1 MEQNPNWSILA
12 ILGFVGVIQ
21 TLVDLPVP
29 GPWGASSFTQ
39 GTIGLAG
46 LVCLYLAWFR
56 RTFRSTGVL
65 PIIER
70 WSNPHISSKKV
81 MVVGILTILISVI
94 IGQISFMPAPAGLI
108 VHLIGWLI
116 LLNGFYVWLVV
127 NGPLR
132 EEE

>member
-1 MEQNPNWSILA
+1 MI
-12 ILGFVGVIQ
+12 
-21 TLVDLPVP
+21 
-29 GPWGASSFTQ
+29 
-39 GTIGLAG
+39 
-46 LVCLYLAWFR
+46 
-56 RTFRSTGVL
+56 
-65 PIIER
+65 
-70 WSNPHISSKKV
+70 
-81 MVVGILTILISVI
+81 VGILTILISVI

>member
-1 MEQNPNWSILA
+1 MEQKPNWLMLVIFGSI
-12 ILGFVGVIQ
+12 GVAQ
-21 TLVDLPVP
+21 TLIDLPVP

-39 GTIGLAG
+39 GSIGLAG
-46 LVCLYLAWFR
+46 LICLYLAWFR
-56 RTFRSTGVL
+56 RTFGSKGVL

-70 WSNPHISSKKV
+70 WSNPRISSKKV
-81 MVVGILTILISVI
+81 IIVGILTISSSII

-127 NGPLR
+127 NGPLQ